1 MKKTI
6 GSYVVKLDTNSNL
19 ITVSK
24 NNETVFGKVV
34 APHDSGSFF
43 DQMCTAVQ
51 SKVDKG
57 NA

>member
-6 GSYVVKLDTNSNL
+6 GTYVVKLDTNSNL
-19 ITVSK
+19 ITISK

-43 DQMCTAVQ
+43 NKMCTAVQ
-51 SKVDKG
+51 TKVDKS
-57 NA
+57 